1 MIDALDRSLEAF
13 LRRAVPL
20 PASQIDVMFGA
31 PDRDWTAQRNR
42 PTVGLFLYSIVP
54 ATTRAASGLR
64 ERRVGG
70 DTVRER
76 DLPTMALTYVMTA
89 WVSDPADEHRLL
101 GDLMRTVASNSELP
115 TQDRDPA
122 LPFPTERLSMSLVG
136 EKDRPRFDGWG
147 SLGISPRVS
156 LDLTVYLPAGPPL
169 SMDTAEPPTTVDI
182 DLADTERPTRASHRR
197 RLAGRTDPAN
207 AGRRVV
213 GRRGS
218 ATVEESGHFT
228 LPGDS
233 VDELRL
239 VSDTDPDGEPLT
251 SFTEDADGERSDDG

>member
-31 PDRDWTAQRNR
+31 PDRDWSAQRNR
-42 PTVGLFLYSIVP
+42 PTVGLFLYSIIP

-70 DTVRER
+70 DLVRER
-76 DLPTMALTYVMTA
+76 ELPTMALTYVVTA

-101 GDLMRTVASNSELP
+101 GDLMRTIASNSELP
-115 TQDRDPA
+115 VQDRDAA
-122 LPFPTERLSMSLVG
+122 LPFPTERLAMSLVG

-147 SLGISPRVS
+147 PLGVSPRVS
-156 LDLTVYLPAGPPL
+156 LDLTVYLPAGPPV

-182 DLADTERPTRASHRR
+182 DLADTERASRASRRR
-197 RLAGRTDPAN
+197 RLAGRTDPAH

-218 ATVEESGHFT
+218 ATVEESGHYT

-239 VSDTDPDGEPLT
+239 VSDTDPDGEELT
-251 SFTEDADGERSDDG
+251 PYPEGADGERPDHG